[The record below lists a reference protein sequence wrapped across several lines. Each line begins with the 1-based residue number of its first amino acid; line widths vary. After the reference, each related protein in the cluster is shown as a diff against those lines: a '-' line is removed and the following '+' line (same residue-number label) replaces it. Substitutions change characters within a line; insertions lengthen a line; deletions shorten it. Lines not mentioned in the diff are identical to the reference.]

1 MADVE
6 DPGQQA
12 QDDQTS
18 NPVFEQESGAA
29 GTEAAGQKQVAA
41 DAMGLHFKVAG
52 LFGVRMQPPG
62 EELGGP
68 RLKLVRLLGMLG
80 MILGWAVL
88 AYFGGTW
95 EQFFPDKSYRM
106 TFGIFFMTFGILLPA
121 AFAPLYR
128 MSDRGVLAAIGS
140 TEVSEATF

>member
-18 NPVFEQESGAA
+18 NPVFEQETGAA
-29 GTEAAGQKQVAA
+29 GPTEAAGQKQVAA

-68 RLKLVRLLGMLG
+68 RLKLVRLLGVLD
-80 MILGWAVL
+80 MILWWAMV
-88 AYFGGTW
+88 AYTCGTQ
-95 EQFFPDKSYRM
+95 E
-106 TFGIFFMTFGILLPA
+106 
-121 AFAPLYR
+121 
-128 MSDRGVLAAIGS
+128 
-140 TEVSEATF
+140 